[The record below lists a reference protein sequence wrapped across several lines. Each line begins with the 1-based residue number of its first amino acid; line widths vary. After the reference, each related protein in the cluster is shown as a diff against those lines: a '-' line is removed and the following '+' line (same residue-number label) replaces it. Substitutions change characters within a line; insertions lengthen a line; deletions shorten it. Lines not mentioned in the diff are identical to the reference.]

1 MKLFLGFIV
10 IWPIGLR
17 WISVPPQG
25 MGVGFLLRF
34 GLDWLVEEALTE
46 WCLKKNIVGCLLI

>member
-1 MKLFLGFIV
+1 V

-25 MGVGFLLRF
+25 MGVGLVSF
-34 GLDWLVEEALTE
+34 GDLGLVGWLQKL
-46 WCLKKNIVGCLLI
+46 

>member
-1 MKLFLGFIV
+1 V

-25 MGVGFLLRF
+25 MGVGFLLRYRF
-34 GLDWLVEEALTE
+34 DWLVEEALTE
-46 WCLKKNIVGCLLI
+46 WCLKENIVGCLLI